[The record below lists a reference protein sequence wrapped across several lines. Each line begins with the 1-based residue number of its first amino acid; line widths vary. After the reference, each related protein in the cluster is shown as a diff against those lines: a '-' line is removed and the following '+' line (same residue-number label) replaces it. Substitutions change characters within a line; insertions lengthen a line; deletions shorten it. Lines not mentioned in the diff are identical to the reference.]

1 VVISASLFVA
11 PLMAGCGT
19 GPRPTLGEQVGVG
32 GATGTA
38 TGIPAADAV
47 LERLEG
53 RHAGSFT
60 AVYRVIRRVG
70 PLETEAVVAQE
81 DHEGT
86 RTARAVTVGD
96 VRAIV
101 EPEPPQTC
109 AVDGSDCEPG
119 VNDARISDYAIP
131 FSFSGESAARRLRV
145 ALTRRTAEPT
155 GAEQTIAGV
164 AAECVS
170 VPLGEGAET
179 YCATGAGPLARLDA
193 ADVSIELR
201 SFTDTVDAA
210 LLGEGG

>member
-1 VVISASLFVA
+1 
-11 PLMAGCGT
+11 
-19 GPRPTLGEQVGVG
+19 
-32 GATGTA
+32 
-38 TGIPAADAV
+38 
-47 LERLEG
+47 
-53 RHAGSFT
+53 
-60 AVYRVIRRVG
+60 
-70 PLETEAVVAQE
+70 
-81 DHEGT
+81 
-86 RTARAVTVGD
+86 
-96 VRAIV
+96 
-101 EPEPPQTC
+101 
-109 AVDGSDCEPG
+109 